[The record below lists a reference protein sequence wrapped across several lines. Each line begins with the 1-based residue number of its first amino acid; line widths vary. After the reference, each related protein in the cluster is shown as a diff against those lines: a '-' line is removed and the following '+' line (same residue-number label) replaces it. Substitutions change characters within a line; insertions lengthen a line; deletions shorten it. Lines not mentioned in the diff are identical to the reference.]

1 MPRIHPLLCS
11 AQKCKPFPFN
21 GTAVLL
27 LISAASALAQTG
39 ACPPVQ
45 SHAGTPADSAYSDG
59 NYAEAERLYTQALAQ
74 EPGNIALQAALVR
87 TLLHEG
93 KVADAAER
101 VHSMQAA
108 DPHSALTFTADAELE
123 LRLGEPWQAM
133 QSLDE
138 AEAADRCYA
147 RAHLVRSRALRID
160 SMYASER
167 AEIQKAYEIDATDP
181 DILSAWSNVVSP
193 ANEIAGTRQS
203 LDTMKDIDADTRQKA
218 EVTVQS
224 MMPLLS
230 EYSQTCKVLP
240 SASTATLPLLP
251 SKQDGKNIDG
261 FRIEVRLPKS
271 AARLQVDTATSGLFI
286 TRALATENGLQQGAN
301 DPPGT
306 VHLDSVQIGPL
317 EFRDCMVGVS
327 DAPFAGNTDG
337 SIGTDVFASY
347 LIRIDP
353 RAEKL
358 TLGPLPA
365 LTGTLPGDR
374 PALPELARFTPVYH
388 RHQYLLVPV
397 MLNNK
402 ERKLFVLDTGM
413 RLSTMTPETAHAL
426 SNIKVNFTNTLQTAS
441 GPPAHVYRDKFD
453 FQFANLMLPHQS
465 QIVEFDPTAI
475 DRNAGFEVDGLLG
488 FDMLHQL
495 TLQLDYRDG
504 LVQFEST
511 NAEGAPANAK
521 GPTLE
526 TRSTSPS
533 SANPSNDNNCAHDD
547 SDYPL
552 NTTIEAMVQGSLD
565 SAHLKPGKEIWV
577 KTVSGYSFPE
587 CTLNRDAIL
596 YGHVVVAT
604 SSKDSGASDLALA
617 FDHGDCQGQG
627 KKEISLHLIG
637 MVAPPD
643 ESRRMH
649 SEIPVEVAGGALQ
662 IGGSR
667 GGNDATTALNGLDE
681 NLTPGSAPHT
691 VHPGIVVNMP
701 AVKLEPEG
709 GPGCSAKITS
719 TSRSVSLGAGTEL
732 ILMMYAPAPK

>member
-11 AQKCKPFPFN
+11 APNCRPSSIN
-21 GTAVLL
+21 GTAALL
-27 LISAASALAQTG
+27 LFSAASVLAQTG

-45 SHAGTPADSAYSDG
+45 SHAVTPADSAYSDS
-59 NYAEAERLYTQALAQ
+59 NYAEAEQLYTQLLAQ
-74 EPGNIALQAALVR
+74 EPGNVALQAALVR
-87 TLLHEG
+87 ILLHEG

-123 LRLGEPWQAM
+123 LRLGQPWQAM

-147 RAHLVRSRALRID
+147 RAHLIRSRALRID

-167 AEIQKAYEIDATDP
+167 AEIQKAYEIDASDP

-218 EVTVQS
+218 EATVQS

-271 AARLQVDTATSGLFI
+271 AARLQVDTAASGLFI
-286 TRALATENGLQQGAN
+286 TRALAAENGLQQGAN

-306 VHLDSVQIGPL
+306 VHLDSVHIGPL
-317 EFRDCMVGVS
+317 EFRDCMAGVS

-347 LIRIDP
+347 LVKIDP

-365 LTGTLPGDR
+365 LTGILPGDR

-388 RHQYLLVPV
+388 RRQYLLVPV
-397 MLNNK
+397 TLNNK
-402 ERKLFVLDTGM
+402 TRKLFVLDTGM
-413 RLSTMTPETAHAL
+413 RLSTMAPETAHAL

-453 FQFANLMLPHQS
+453 FQFANLVLPHQG

-504 LVQFEST
+504 LVRFEST

-521 GPTLE
+521 GPALE
-526 TRSTSPS
+526 TRSTSPTP
-533 SANPSNDNNCAHDD
+533 ANQSNDSNCAHDD

-552 NTTIEAMVQGSLD
+552 NTTIEATVQGSLD

-577 KTVSGYSFPE
+577 KTVSGYSFPG
-587 CTLNRDAIL
+587 CSLNRDSIL
-596 YGHVVVAT
+596 YGHVVAAT
-604 SSKDSGASDLALA
+604 GKKNSATPELSIA

-627 KKEISLHLIG
+627 KKELSLRLIG
-637 MVAPPD
+637 LLAPPS
-643 ESRRMH
+643 ESEYLHQVM
-649 SEIPVEVAGGALQ
+649 PTEVAGGVRQ
-662 IGGSR
+662 ISDTAAATDGYDPKLGHGSLP
-667 GGNDATTALNGLDE
+667 T
-681 NLTPGSAPHT
+681 T
-691 VHPGIVVNMP
+691 VHPGLVVGMSNL
-701 AVKLEPEG
+701 KLEPEG
-709 GPGCSAKITS
+709 GPGCS
-719 TSRSVSLGAGTEL
+719 SRISSADRDVELQTGVEL
-732 ILMMYAPAPK
+732 ILMMYGAKK